1 MLLAAT
7 PESVRNLPSIRARLA
22 RSVLAITLIWCVAIA
37 VVVSVVVRSEVD
49 RLLDGALQESS
60 EILFGLM
67 SHHVDQASPTD
78 EILPA
83 PPHEEGLVW
92 QLVDWTGQ
100 VRMRSHHAPKEPLGE
115 LHASGFSDF
124 GSEWRV
130 YSMRLDS
137 RSLVLHVAQ
146 SRDHR
151 EAARL
156 GATAMASG
164 TALLIGFLA
173 ALWLRYRVADET
185 RHVVALSQ
193 VLRNYDPVSP
203 SAAPLPEVTRA
214 ELIPIRDAVSA
225 LAARLAQRI
234 ANERAFSA
242 HAAHALRTPLAG
254 MDVQL
259 SVALRESPPECH
271 PRLLKARL
279 ANERLRRVV
288 TALLTMF
295 RAGHDPHPAAIDMED
310 LIVNIPVDG
319 LEVHLEGQDQLVA
332 DPDLLS
338 AAVLN
343 LLDNAV
349 RYGAR
354 NMHVRW
360 QRDATTGLQE
370 LYFSDD
376 GPGVGGERLQYL
388 QQVLDLQEY
397 HQIGLGLTLTDLVA
411 RAHGGRARVAHN
423 PKGGFVV
430 QVQLLKPAPG
440 KI

>member
-22 RSVLAITLIWCVAIA
+22 RSVLSITLIWCIAIA
-37 VVVSVVVRSEVD
+37 VVISVVVRSEVD

-67 SHHVDQASPTD
+67 ARHVDQAAPSD

-100 VRMRSHHAPKEPLGE
+100 VRMRSHRAPKEPLGE

-124 GSEWRV
+124 GSQWRV
-130 YSMRLDS
+130 YSMSLDS

-146 SRDHR
+146 SREHR

-156 GATAMASG
+156 SATAMASG
-164 TALLIGFLA
+164 TAVIIGILA
-173 ALWLRYRVADET
+173 ALWLRRRVAEET
-185 RHVVALSQ
+185 LHVVALSQ

-203 SAAPLPEVTRA
+203 HAAPLPEVTRA

-295 RAGHDPHPAAIDMED
+295 RAGHDPHPAVIDVED
-310 LIVNIPVDG
+310 LIQNIPVDG
-319 LEVHLEGQDQLVA
+319 LEVHLEGKDQLVA

-354 NMHVRW
+354 NVLVRW
-360 QRDATTGLQE
+360 QREPVTGVQE
-370 LYFSDD
+370 LCFCDD
-376 GPGVGGERLQYL
+376 GPGVGPERLLYL
-388 QQVLDLQEY
+388 QQVLDSQEY

-411 RAHGGRARVAHN
+411 RAHGGRARVDHN
-423 PKGGFVV
+423 PTGGFAVR
-430 QVQLLKPAPG
+430 VQLMNSAPG
-440 KI
+440 KV